1 MRQNLSGLVRAQEGG
16 KGGAALTRMGITVG
30 QGKEEVG
37 QETGGVAR
45 IGCQEAQK
53 KRSNH
58 PSPCPRE
65 KTLRAEL
72 ELTSIGRRDLGE
84 NASPKRPEH
93 RVSRTICL
101 VSCRSWSDL

>member
-1 MRQNLSGLVRAQEGG
+1 MRQNLSGLVKAQERE
-16 KGGAALTRMGITVG
+16 KGEEALTRMGITGG

-37 QETGGVAR
+37 QETRGVAR

-53 KRSNH
+53 KRRNH

-65 KTLRAEL
+65 ETLRAEL
-72 ELTSIGRRDLGE
+72 ELTSTGRRDLGE
-84 NASPKRPEH
+84 NTSPKRPEH

-101 VSCRSWSDL
+101 VSCRSWSEL

>member
-1 MRQNLSGLVRAQEGG
+1 M
-16 KGGAALTRMGITVG
+16 RMGIMVG

-37 QETGGVAR
+37 RETGGVVG
-45 IGCQEAQK
+45 IVCQEAQK
-53 KRSNH
+53 KRRNH
-58 PSPCPRE
+58 PSPCSRE
-65 KTLRAEL
+65 ETLQAEL
-72 ELTSIGRRDLGE
+72 QLTSIGRRDLGE